1 MRITKVNYYSSKQH
15 YTSEV
20 PPAPVRQVHKTQSPS
35 LSFGSNKVKRGILA
49 LLFPGLLAGCS
60 KQLVSRV
67 ESSDLP
73 EIMVHQFTKGHYT
86 PIPQIRKLESS
97 QGTLYVP
104 NLYSGKRYPTQTQ
117 IKTYANG
124 ILTFKTDIYLNPR
137 KYVDTDLKELCI
149 PIRYSDDPMVRE
161 LPREV
166 QQSLEECNMATIDNN
181 CIKGLKRDTN
191 TVVLS
196 FEQRIPKEI
205 EDTIDLRK
213 MKDVRYFHDLWKNGN
228 NKIMDFRYIKNN
240 REYLMEDPKLYLIT
254 GDTIHLNDYIPKKH

>member
-1 MRITKVNYYSSKQH
+1 MRITKVNYYSPKQH
-15 YTSEV
+15 STSKV
-20 PPAPVRQVHKTQSPS
+20 PPAPVRQVYKAQSPS

-117 IKTYANG
+117 IRTYANG
-124 ILTFKTDIYLNPR
+124 ILTLKTDIYLNPR

-149 PIRYSDDPMVRE
+149 PIRYLDDPMVRE

-205 EDTIDLRK
+205 EDTIDICK
-213 MKDVRYFHDLWKNGN
+213 MKGVKYFHDSWKNGN